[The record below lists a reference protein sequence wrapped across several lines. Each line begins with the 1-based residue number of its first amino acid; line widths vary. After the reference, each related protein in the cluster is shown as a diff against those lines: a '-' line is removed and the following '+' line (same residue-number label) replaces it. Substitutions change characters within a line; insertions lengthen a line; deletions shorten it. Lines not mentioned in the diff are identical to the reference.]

1 MSFNLS
7 SRLAE
12 RRAAHLYR
20 QRPLLQTP
28 QGVEVLVDG
37 ERLLSF
43 CSNDYLGLANDPRVN
58 DAFVEGVQRWGT
70 GGGASHLPKFF
81 ESRYI
86 QVDFFKP
93 WDGDAWHMAS
103 RFAFSFSFALVI
115 AVLALALAA
124 AAARSAGRHGE
135 APPSDSQ
142 RTVQSQ
148 AQESSA
154 GAT

>member
-58 DAFVEGVQRWGT
+58 DAFVEGVRRWGT
-70 GGGASHLPKFF
+70 GGGASHLVTGH
-81 ESRYI
+81 S
-86 QVDFFKP
+86 
-93 WDGDAWHMAS
+93 GAHH
-103 RFAFSFSFALVI
+103 ALEE
-115 AVLALALAA
+115 ALATLG
-124 AAARSAGRHGE
+124 SA
-135 APPSDSQ
+135 P
-142 RTVQSQ
+142 
-148 AQESSA
+148 
-154 GAT
+154 